1 MLNGIL
7 DGRLDRICGSN
18 HRTNEGFFVSMAMW
32 LAEGIFINVILMLCD
47 SMSSWGVVVI
57 DDYC

>member
-1 MLNGIL
+1 
-7 DGRLDRICGSN
+7 
-18 HRTNEGFFVSMAMW
+18 MAMW